1 METTK
6 TQSHLTPTVSDT
18 YGFGWNQMKKYFLYL
33 FLISIIMMVAQSLTG
48 LGNQTDN
55 TSAIGQ
61 LFIGIYWLLV
71 ISVINYGGTYMYL
84 KAVRDEPFE
93 VVQMFDGFKTNFW
106 NIVLAHLLTTILVVL
121 GFVMLIVPGII
132 IACRLAFVP
141 YLVMDKKM
149 DAVKA
154 LEKSWQM
161 TRGHGWT
168 IFFMGL
174 LAIPI
179 AIAGLLLLIVGI
191 IPAAMWISAAFSSM
205 YHAVEQLPENQNLET
220 ASET

>member
-1 METTK
+1 METTN
-6 TQSHLTPTVSDT
+6 TQSPLTPTVSDS

-33 FLISIIMMVAQSLTG
+33 FFVTIIMLVAESLTG
-48 LGNQTDN
+48 LSNKPQN
-55 TSAIGQ
+55 ISAFGQ
-61 LFIGIYWLLV
+61 LMIAAYWLLV
-71 ISVINYGGTYMYL
+71 LSVVSYGGIYMFL
-84 KAVRDEPFE
+84 KAARDESFE

-106 NIVLAHLLTTILVVL
+106 NIVLANLLTTILVGIGIVL
-121 GFVMLIVPGII
+121 LIVPGII

-141 YLVMDKKM
+141 YLVMDQKM

-179 AIAGLLLLIVGI
+179 ALGGLILLGVGI
-191 IPAAMWISAAFSSM
+191 IFSIMWISTSFASM
-205 YHAVEQLPENQNLET
+205 YHAVEQLQGNQNAET
-220 ASET
+220 VSET

>member
-1 METTK
+1 METTN
-6 TQSHLTPTVSDT
+6 TQSRPAPTVSDS
-18 YGFGWNQMKKYFLYL
+18 YSFGWNQMKKYFLYL
-33 FLISIIMMVAQSLTG
+33 FLITIIIVVAQSLTG
-48 LGNQTDN
+48 LTNAAKD
-55 TSAIGQ
+55 TSAFGQ
-61 LFIGIYWLLV
+61 LMIAAYWLLV
-71 ISVINYGGTYMYL
+71 LSVINYGSTYMYL

-106 NIVLAHLLTTILVVL
+106 NIVLANLLSTILIAI
-121 GFVMLIVPGII
+121 GFVMLIVPGIV

-141 YLVMDKKM
+141 YLVMDQKM

-168 IFFMGL
+168 IFLMGL

-179 AIAGLLLLIVGI
+179 AIGGLILLGVGI
-191 IPAAMWISAAFSSM
+191 LFSIMWISTSFASI
-205 YHAVEQLPENQNLET
+205 YHTIEQLQENQNIET
-220 ASET
+220 ASES